1 MNRRSAPRAGA
12 VVAVAIMTILVAACS
27 SAAAP
32 FDQAGGGG
40 GTLSNAG
47 GTVDL
52 GQGQP
57 AAQPV
62 PAANGQSGSGT
73 TLGDATTT
81 TTTSAEAA
89 SAEQALIVKTGTLDL
104 QVTDVDAAVVR
115 ARTLI
120 SGFGGYVSG
129 SQQTT
134 KGDQPVASITYRV
147 PADQWDAAL
156 NALRGLGTKVLS
168 EKTDATE
175 VTGQVVD
182 LGARIQNLRVTEA
195 ALQGIMAKATKISD
209 ILDVQTQLTDVQG
222 QIEQLTTEQT
232 HLQQQ
237 AADGTLTVGFEAPV
251 VAVTTATND
260 WSLGD
265 QVDKAVA
272 QLLQVGQAAATGLVW
287 LGIVGLPFLF
297 AALILLGLPFVLLRR
312 RIGRRPGGG
321 PLTPTSDAGAA

>member
-1 MNRRSAPRAGA
+1 MNRPSGHPHRMATVLS
-12 VVAVAIMTILVAACS
+12 VAVIALLVAACA

-32 FDQAGGGG
+32 ARDA
-40 GTLSNAG
+40 LSNVG
-47 GTVDL
+47 SPVDA
-52 GQGQP
+52 GQGEPAAAP
-57 AAQPV
+57 AAQPA
-62 PAANGQSGSGT
+62 PADAQSGGSGSGT
-73 TLGDATTT
+73 TTTT
-81 TTTSAEAA
+81 YDAA
-89 SAEQALIVKTGTLDL
+89 AAAAEQALVVKTGTLDL

-129 SQQTT
+129 SQQSA
-134 KGDQPVASITYRV
+134 KGDQPVASITYRI

-175 VTGQVVD
+175 VTGQVID
-182 LGARIQNLRVTEA
+182 LGARVQNLRVTEA

-209 ILDVQTQLTDVQG
+209 ILEVQGQLTNVQG

-260 WSLGD
+260 WNLGE
-265 QVDKAVA
+265 QVDKAAA
-272 QLLQVGQAAATGLVW
+272 QLLQVGQGVATGLVW
-287 LGIVGLPFLF
+287 IGIVGVPFLLVL
-297 AALILLGLPFVLLRR
+297 LIFVGLPLLVLRR
-312 RIGRRPGGG
+312 RLGRRPGGG

>member
-1 MNRRSAPRAGA
+1 MNRRSAHPVAGML
-12 VVAVAIMTILVAACS
+12 AVALIAILVAACS

-32 FDQAGGGG
+32 FDQTGAGAGA
-40 GTLSNAG
+40 LSNVG
-47 GTVDL
+47 GPVDL

-62 PAANGQSGSGT
+62 PAADGKSGSGT
-73 TLGDATTT
+73 TSSDGTT
-81 TTTSAEAA
+81 TTTSADAA

-104 QVTDVDAAVVR
+104 QVSDVDAAVVR

-134 KGDQPVASITYRV
+134 SGDQPVASITYRV

-182 LGARIQNLRVTEA
+182 LGARIENLRVTEA

-251 VAVTTATND
+251 VAVTTASND

-297 AALILLGLPFVLLRR
+297 AALILLGFPFLLLRR
-312 RIGRRPGGG
+312 RIGRRPRGG

>member
-1 MNRRSAPRAGA
+1 MNRPSGHPHRTATVLS
-12 VVAVAIMTILVAACS
+12 VAVIALLVAACS
-27 SAAAP
+27 GSAAPLGRGASDLSNVGSP
-32 FDQAGGGG
+32 VDGSQAQPAGPPAAAANGGTDTTAGGG
-40 GTLSNAG
+40 
-47 GTVDL
+47 
-52 GQGQP
+52 
-57 AAQPV
+57 
-62 PAANGQSGSGT
+62 SGT
-73 TLGDATTT
+73 STTT
-81 TTTSAEAA
+81 TEAA
-89 SAEQALIVKTGTLDL
+89 AAEQALVVKTGTLDL

-129 SQQTT
+129 SQQST
-134 KGDQPVASITYRV
+134 KGDQPVASITYRI

-175 VTGQVVD
+175 VTGQVID
-182 LGARIQNLRVTEA
+182 LGARIQNLRVTET

-209 ILDVQTQLTDVQG
+209 ILEVQGQLTSVQG

-237 AADGTLTVGFEAPV
+237 AADGTLTVGFEAPI

-260 WSLGD
+260 WNLGE

-272 QLLQVGQAAATGLVW
+272 QLLQVGQGVATGLVW
-287 LGIVGLPFLF
+287 LGIVGLPFLLVL
-297 AALILLGLPFVLLRR
+297 LIVVGLPLMLLRR
-312 RIGRRPGGG
+312 RFGRRTGGG

>member
-1 MNRRSAPRAGA
+1 MNRPSGHPHRTATVLS
-12 VVAVAIMTILVAACS
+12 VAVIALLVAACAG
-27 SAAAP
+27 AAAP
-32 FDQAGGGG
+32 ADRGA
-40 GTLSNAG
+40 LSNVGSA
-47 GTVDL
+47 VDA
-52 GQGQP
+52 GQGEPAAVP
-57 AAQPV
+57 AAQPA
-62 PAANGQSGSGT
+62 PADAQSGGSGSGT
-73 TLGDATTT
+73 TTYDA
-81 TTTSAEAA
+81 AA
-89 SAEQALIVKTGTLDL
+89 AAAEQALVVKTGTLDL

-129 SQQTT
+129 SQQST
-134 KGDQPVASITYRV
+134 KGDQPVASITYRI

-175 VTGQVVD
+175 VTGQVID
-182 LGARIQNLRVTEA
+182 LGARVQNLRVTEA

-209 ILDVQTQLTDVQG
+209 ILEVQGQLTNVQG
-222 QIEQLTTEQT
+222 QIEELTTEQT

-260 WSLGD
+260 WNLGE

-272 QLLQVGQAAATGLVW
+272 QLLQVGQGVATGLVW

-297 AALILLGLPFVLLRR
+297 VLLIFVGLPLLVLRR
-312 RIGRRPGGG
+312 RLGRRAGGG

>member
-1 MNRRSAPRAGA
+1 
-12 VVAVAIMTILVAACS
+12 
-27 SAAAP
+27 
-32 FDQAGGGG
+32 
-40 GTLSNAG
+40 
-47 GTVDL
+47 
-52 GQGQP
+52 
-57 AAQPV
+57 
-62 PAANGQSGSGT
+62 
-73 TLGDATTT
+73 
-81 TTTSAEAA
+81 
-89 SAEQALIVKTGTLDL
+89 
-104 QVTDVDAAVVR
+104 
-115 ARTLI
+115 
-120 SGFGGYVSG
+120 
-129 SQQTT
+129 
-134 KGDQPVASITYRV
+134 V

-182 LGARIQNLRVTEA
+182 LGARIENLRVTEA

-222 QIEQLTTEQT
+222 QIEQLATEQT

-272 QLLQVGQAAATGLVW
+272 QLLQVGQTAATALVW

-297 AALILLGLPFVLLRR
+297 AALILLGFPLLLLRR
-312 RIGRRPGGG
+312 RVGRRPGNG

>member
-1 MNRRSAPRAGA
+1 MNRPSGHPRRTAAVLSAA
-12 VVAVAIMTILVAACS
+12 VIVLLVAACS

-32 FDQAGGGG
+32 AERAA
-40 GTLSNAG
+40 LSNV
-47 GTVDL
+47 GTPVDA
-52 GQGQP
+52 GQGEP
-57 AAQPV
+57 AAQPA
-62 PAANGQSGSGT
+62 PADANGGTDTQSATGGGT
-73 TLGDATTT
+73 G
-81 TTTSAEAA
+81 TTTSDTEAA
-89 SAEQALIVKTGTLDL
+89 AAEQALVVKTGTLDL

-129 SQQTT
+129 SEQSA
-134 KGDQPVASITYRV
+134 KGDQPVASITYRI

-175 VTGQVVD
+175 VTGQVID
-182 LGARIQNLRVTEA
+182 LGARIQNLRVTET

-209 ILDVQTQLTDVQG
+209 ILEVQGQLTNVQG
-222 QIEQLTTEQT
+222 QIEELTTEQT

-260 WSLGD
+260 WNLGA
-265 QVDKAVA
+265 QVDQAVA
-272 QLLQVGQAAATGLVW
+272 QLLQVGQGVATGLVW
-287 LGIVGLPFLF
+287 LGIVGLPFLLVL
-297 AALILLGLPFVLLRR
+297 LIFVGLPLMVLRR
-312 RIGRRPGGG
+312 RMARRPGGG

>member
-1 MNRRSAPRAGA
+1 MNRRSARRAA
-12 VVAVAIMTILVAACS
+12 TVLAVAIVAILVAACA

-32 FDQAGGGG
+32 IDQAGGAGA
-40 GTLSNAG
+40 LSNV
-47 GTVDL
+47 GTAVD
-52 GQGQP
+52 GTQVQP
-57 AAQPV
+57 AQPA
-62 PAANGQSGSGT
+62 PAAAGKSGSGT
-73 TLGDATTT
+73 SSGDGGT

-104 QVTDVDAAVVR
+104 QVSDVDAAVVR

-209 ILDVQTQLTDVQG
+209 ILDVQTQLTDVEG

-272 QLLQVGQAAATGLVW
+272 QLLQVGQTAATALVW
-287 LGIVGLPFLF
+287 FGIVGLPFLF
-297 AALILLGLPFVLLRR
+297 AALILLGFPLLLLRR
-312 RIGRRPGGG
+312 RVGRRPGGG

>member
-1 MNRRSAPRAGA
+1 MNRPSGHPHRTATVLS
-12 VVAVAIMTILVAACS
+12 VVVIALLVAACS
-27 SAAAP
+27 GAAAP
-32 FDQAGGGG
+32 AQRDA
-40 GTLSNAG
+40 LSNV
-47 GTVDL
+47 GTPIDA
-52 GQGQP
+52 GQGEPAAVP
-57 AAQPV
+57 AAQPA
-62 PAANGQSGSGT
+62 PAGT
-73 TLGDATTT
+73 AGTAGGG
-81 TTTSAEAA
+81 TTTSDTEAA
-89 SAEQALIVKTGTLDL
+89 AAEQALVVKTGTLDL

-129 SQQTT
+129 SQQSS
-134 KGDQPVASITYRV
+134 KGDQPVASITYRI

-175 VTGQVVD
+175 VTGQVID
-182 LGARIQNLRVTEA
+182 LGARIQNLRVTET

-209 ILDVQTQLTDVQG
+209 ILEVQGQLTSVQG

-237 AADGTLTVGFEAPV
+237 AADGTLTVGFEAPI

-260 WSLGD
+260 WNLGE

-272 QLLQVGQAAATGLVW
+272 QLLQVGQGVATGLVW
-287 LGIVGLPFLF
+287 LGIVGLPFLLVV
-297 AALILLGLPFVLLRR
+297 LIFVGLPLLLLRR
-312 RIGRRPGGG
+312 RFGRRTGGG

>member
-1 MNRRSAPRAGA
+1 MNRPSGHLHRTATVLLSVA
-12 VVAVAIMTILVAACS
+12 VVVLLVAACS

-32 FDQAGGGG
+32 ADRAAVD
-40 GTLSNAG
+40 NAG
-47 GTVDL
+47 SAVD
-52 GQGQP
+52 GQGEPAALP
-57 AAQPV
+57 AAQPA
-62 PAANGQSGSGT
+62 PADVQSGGSGT
-73 TLGDATTT
+73 DTTT
-81 TTTSAEAA
+81 TGTEAA
-89 SAEQALIVKTGTLDL
+89 AAEQALVVKTGTLDL

-129 SQQTT
+129 SEQST
-134 KGDQPVASITYRV
+134 KGDQPVASITYRI

-175 VTGQVVD
+175 VTGQVID
-182 LGARIQNLRVTEA
+182 LGARIQNLRVTET
-195 ALQGIMAKATKISD
+195 ALQGIMTKATKISD
-209 ILDVQTQLTDVQG
+209 ILDVQNQLTNVQG
-222 QIEQLTTEQT
+222 QIEELTTEQT

-260 WSLGD
+260 WNLGA
-265 QVDKAVA
+265 QVDQAVA
-272 QLLQVGQAAATGLVW
+272 QLLQVGQGVATGLVW
-287 LGIVGLPFLF
+287 LGIVGLPFLL
-297 AALILLGLPFVLLRR
+297 ALLIFVGLPLLVLRR
-312 RIGRRPGGG
+312 RLGRRPGSG